1 MDTIIL
7 ALAIIVICLII
18 STFSLVSIANTL
30 WSILQ
35 ELKNK

>member
-1 MDTIIL
+1 METS
-7 ALAIIVICLII
+7 ASAITVTCLII
-18 STFSLVSIANTL
+18 RTFALVIIANTL